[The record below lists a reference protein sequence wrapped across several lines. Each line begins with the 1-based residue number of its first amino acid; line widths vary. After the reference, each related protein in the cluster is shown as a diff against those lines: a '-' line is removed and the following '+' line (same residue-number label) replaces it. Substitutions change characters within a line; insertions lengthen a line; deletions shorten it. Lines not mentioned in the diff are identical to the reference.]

1 VRQYNRQSTIA
12 ESNNK
17 TPTIGRVNQY
27 SPSDNREAG
36 QWDLETIRRNNGNTY
51 NRTLLVTW
59 TLTLPPIHGPD
70 IESPIGGDDMTADI
84 LMKAL
89 PHWKVTQHAL
99 GLGLSRPC
107 GGVMELEWAGAPAVE
122 AE

>member
-1 VRQYNRQSTIA
+1 MQSTMG
-12 ESNNK
+12 ESDNK
-17 TPTIGRVNQY
+17 TKTIGRVNQY
-27 SPSDNREAG
+27 SLKTIAIRNNSFS
-36 QWDLETIRRNNGNTY
+36 ETIRENNRNGD
-51 NRTLLVTW
+51 NRSLLVTW
-59 TLTLPPIHGPD
+59 TLTLLSIHGPD